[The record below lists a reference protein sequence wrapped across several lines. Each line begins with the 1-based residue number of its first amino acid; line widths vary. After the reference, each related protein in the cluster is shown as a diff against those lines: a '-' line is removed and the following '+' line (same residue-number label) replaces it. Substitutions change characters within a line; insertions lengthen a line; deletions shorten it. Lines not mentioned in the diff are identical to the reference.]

1 MLGDTLNRGVMK
13 EGLAWIHHRCL
24 SQGSLECYKEPLCN
38 CQERTTAALF
48 VKIEAKAHVRYIR
61 Y

>member
-1 MLGDTLNRGVMK
+1 MLGDTLTRGVMK

-24 SQGSLECYKEPLCN
+24 SEGSLECYKEPLCN

-48 VKIEAKAHVRYIR
+48 VEIEAKAHV
-61 Y
+61 